1 MCVHAYVCARMP
13 MCVHV
18 YMCVLC
24 LSVSVYLSG
33 ECTHICEC
41 MEAKGQPQLLSL
53 GVTQFVFNQDLSLA
67 SDSQ

>member
-13 MCVHV
+13 
-18 YMCVLC
+18 MCVLC

-53 GVTQFVFNQDLSLA
+53 GVTQFVFNQGLSLA

>member
-13 MCVHV
+13 M
-18 YMCVLC
+18 YVLC

-41 MEAKGQPQLLSL
+41 IEAKGQPQLLSL
-53 GVTQFVFNQDLSLA
+53 GVTQFVFNQGLSLA